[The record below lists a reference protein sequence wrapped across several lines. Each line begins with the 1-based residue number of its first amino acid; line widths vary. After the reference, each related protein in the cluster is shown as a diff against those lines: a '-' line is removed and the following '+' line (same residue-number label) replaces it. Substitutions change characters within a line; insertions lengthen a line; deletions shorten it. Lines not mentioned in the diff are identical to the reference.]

1 MTTASISKKQALA
14 YAVAGA
20 AVLGTTATAQ
30 ADFSGPY
37 DHANWTFDQAGDSS
51 FSSTLTTLTLTGSDD
66 GTTNNAFTSYS
77 IAADADGTVSF
88 DWNYSSND
96 EGGYDYGGFYING
109 AFTTLAFNSTQGS
122 GTFSANVLQGDRIGF
137 WVFSV
142 DSRGPTN
149 APPGDY
155 SGVLDISNF
164 SGPVAV
170 PEPGSLGL
178 LALGTVGG
186 ALGFRRRRRS

>member
-77 IAADADGTVSF
+77 IAADANGTVSF
-88 DWNYSSND
+88 DWDYSSID
-96 EGGYDYGGFYING
+96 TGGYDYGGFYVNG
-109 AFTTLAFNSTQGS
+109 AFTTLAFNSTQGG
-122 GTFSANVLQGDRIGF
+122 GTFSTNVSQGDTIGF
-137 WVFSV
+137 WVFSG
-142 DSRGPTN
+142 DSLFG
-149 APPGDY
+149 A
-155 SGVLDISNF
+155 GVLNISNF
-164 SGPVAV
+164 SGPVAI

>member
-20 AVLGTTATAQ
+20 AALGTTATAQ

-37 DHANWTFDQAGDSS
+37 DHANWTFTQAGNSS
-51 FSSTLTTLTLTGSDD
+51 FSATLTTLTLNGSSNA
-66 GTTNNAFTSYS
+66 TTFNALTTYS
-77 IAADADGTVSF
+77 IAADASGTVSF
-88 DWNYSSND
+88 NWNYSSND
-96 EGGYDYGGFYING
+96 TGGYDYAGFYING

-122 GTFSANVLQGDRIGF
+122 GSISRTVNQGDDIGF

-142 DSRGPTN
+142 DSVN
-149 APPGDY
+149 APGI
-155 SGVLDISNF
+155 LNISNF
-164 SGPVAV
+164 SGPVGI

-178 LALGTVGG
+178 LALGTIGG
-186 ALGFRRRRRS
+186 ALSFRRRRI

>member
-20 AVLGTTATAQ
+20 ATLGTTATAQ

-37 DHANWTFDQAGDSS
+37 DHANWTFTQAGNSS
-51 FSSTLTTLTLTGSDD
+51 FASTLTTLTLTGSSN
-66 GTTNNAFTSYS
+66 GTTFNALTTYS

-88 DWNYSSND
+88 DWDYTSND
-96 EGGYDYGGFYING
+96 TGGYDYGGFYVNG
-109 AFTTLAFNSTQGS
+109 AFTTLAFNSTQGN
-122 GTFSANVLQGDRIGF
+122 GTFSTNVSQGDNIGF

-142 DSRGPTN
+142 DSISG
-149 APPGDY
+149 A
-155 SGVLDISNF
+155 GVLNISNF

>member
-20 AVLGTTATAQ
+20 AALSTTATAQ

-37 DHANWTFDQAGDSS
+37 DHANWSFTQAGDSS
-51 FSSTLTTLTLTGSDD
+51 FSATLTTLTLNGSDNRATFNAL
-66 GTTNNAFTSYS
+66 TTYS
-77 IAADADGTVSF
+77 IAADASGTVSF
-88 DWNYSSND
+88 NWNYSSND
-96 EGGYDYGGFYING
+96 TGGYDYGGFYING

-122 GTFSANVLQGDRIGF
+122 GSISRTVNQGDTIGF

-142 DSRGPTN
+142 DSGKPPT
-149 APPGDY
+149 APNGNY
-155 SGVLDISNF
+155 AGVLNISNF
-164 SGPVAV
+164 SGPVGI

-178 LALGTVGG
+178 LALGTIGG
-186 ALGFRRRRRS
+186 ALSFRRRRS

>member
-1 MTTASISKKQALA
+1 MTTASISTKQALA

-20 AVLGTTATAQ
+20 ATLGATATAQ

-37 DHANWTFDQAGDSS
+37 DHANWTFTQAGDSS
-51 FSSTLTTLTLTGSDD
+51 FSATLTTLTLTGS
-66 GTTNNAFTSYS
+66 NNGLTFNAVTQYG

-88 DWNYSSND
+88 DWNYSSVDSFNF
-96 EGGYDYGGFYING
+96 DYAGFYLNG
-109 AFTTLAFNSTQGS
+109 AFTTLAFNSTPGGGS
-122 GTFSANVLQGDRIGF
+122 FSTSVNQGDLFGF
-137 WVFSV
+137 WVLSN
-142 DSRGPTN
+142 DSTGGP
-149 APPGDY
+149 GI
-155 SGVLDISNF
+155 LDISNF
-164 SGPVAV
+164 SGPVAI